1 MDPNLHQKMGINHMN
16 RVLGYAPMVAENG
29 TATVHLTTEDWW
41 VVADTLFK
49 MDTPREMVPE
59 AIQEYKLV
67 NQNQAIEF
75 KTSDLVITVEIMS
88 GL

>member
-29 TATVHLTTEDWW
+29 TAVVHLTQEDWG
-41 VVADTLFK
+41 VVADTLFQ
-49 MDTPREMVPE
+49 MNTPKEMLPE

-67 NQNQAIEF
+67 NGNQAIEF
-75 KTSDLVITVEIMS
+75 TTPDLVITVEVMS
-88 GL
+88 F